1 MYSPPVDMVA
11 EIRFH
16 QQQEQQQQSSSACV
30 GVLN

>member
-16 QQQEQQQQSSSACV
+16 QQQEQQQQSPVQCV
-30 GVLN
+30 EVVN